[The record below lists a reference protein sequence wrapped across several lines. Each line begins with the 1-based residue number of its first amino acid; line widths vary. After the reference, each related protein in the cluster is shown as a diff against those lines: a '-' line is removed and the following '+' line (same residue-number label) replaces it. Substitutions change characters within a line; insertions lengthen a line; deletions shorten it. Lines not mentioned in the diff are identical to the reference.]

1 MNGPSSGTCLNAR
14 NATSDRIVT
23 ELFYQPP
30 EDQVAKPIE
39 ITEATF
45 ESDVLNQPGPVLVD
59 FWAPWC
65 APCRHLA
72 PIVEELAGEYEGR
85 VSFAKVNTDESPNVA
100 ARYGIFS
107 IPTLIVFKNGHSLT
121 KSISPNYLV

>member
-1 MNGPSSGTCLNAR
+1 MSKPVELTEQSFEQDVINA
-14 NATSDRIVT
+14 
-23 ELFYQPP
+23 
-30 EDQVAKPIE
+30 
-39 ITEATF
+39 
-45 ESDVLNQPGPVLVD
+45 PGPVLVD

-85 VSFAKVNTDESPNVA
+85 VSFAKVNTDESPNIA

-107 IPTLIVFKNGHSLT
+107 IPTLIVFKNGQPVKQLVGLRPKRDLKNSLDEAL
-121 KSISPNYLV
+121 I